1 MGRIPTIHDQDI
13 GDNIELIFPF
23 LEGGMS
29 LAEAKEEQN
38 AANFTQAKE
47 RLKTKLLP
55 IQNRQLARMIQH
67 MAMQKAKNEAELLPP
82 PDVLE
87 EKDVMDKH
95 KLYVMEKVNKQEEL
109 NVMEEQKLAKPEK
122 AELLDVM
129 EKAGL
134 QNMKNIME
142 KAKLPNVIKK
152 TEMLNVVKKELDMT
166 GKSKLAK
173 KA

>member
-95 KLYVMEKVNKQEEL
+95 KLYVMEKVVRPHLEVLPALQVL
-109 NVMEEQKLAKPEK
+109 VLVHVHV
-122 AELLDVM
+122 LLVH
-129 EKAGL
+129 ACSGSRPRSRSRPVSRSLPGVPRLCHPGL
-134 QNMKNIME
+134 GHTSQSC
-142 KAKLPNVIKK
+142 LSSFSV
-152 TEMLNVVKKELDMT
+152 
-166 GKSKLAK
+166 
-173 KA
+173 

>member
-13 GDNIELIFPF
+13 GDSIELIFPF

-82 PDVLE
+82 PEVLE
-87 EKDVMDKH
+87 EKEVMDKH
-95 KLYVMEKVNKQEEL
+95 KLDVMEKAKKQKE
-109 NVMEEQKLAKPEK
+109 
-122 AELLDVM
+122 LDVM
-129 EKAGL
+129 EK
-134 QNMKNIME
+134 
-142 KAKLPNVIKK
+142 
-152 TEMLNVVKKELDMT
+152 VKKQEELDNKT
-166 GKSKLAK
+166 KV
-173 KA
+173 